1 MYYGYS
7 IASGKEK
14 NNYIRGGEYIGVNSP
29 AETVS
34 NQTGNFTVMR
44 IHSESCR
51 ILEIDDLLSAVNE
64 EYIALTQSII
74 TASDAVKEYL
84 RVRISE
90 LLRKLED
97 LEAERRMLLTAAS

>member
-14 NNYIRGGEYIGVNSP
+14 NNYIRGGEYVGVHSP

-34 NQTGNFTVMR
+34 SQTGNFTVMR
-44 IHSESCR
+44 VHSERCR
-51 ILEIDDLLSAVNE
+51 ILEIDDLLAAVNE
-64 EYIALTQSII
+64 EYTALSRSVV
-74 TASDAVKEYL
+74 TASDAVKEYV

-90 LLRKLED
+90 LQKTLEA